1 MTANGHK
8 CLTSMLLRSVK
19 PGLGFSCNLL
29 DHNPVQLLMNF
40 GGRWKDQQENPLSKV
55 EVMSSLKTPGFVTSF
70 KISKTL
76 VLLLLLFI

>member
-40 GGRWKDQQENPLSKV
+40 GGR
-55 EVMSSLKTPGFVTSF
+55 
-70 KISKTL
+70 
-76 VLLLLLFI
+76 